1 MFEAHH
7 TPSGGKT
14 ANIWL
19 GRVVK
24 LKYILMRSWVL
35 RGISVQGRGQG
46 GWGSC
51 PQYSSRWLQSLAPAL
66 VLAPTLSESVTVRLW
81 GQTARQREPALLLL
95 LFSAHYEYYVETGR
109 QAAENIMIDDTQWSR
124 NIIAVL
130 TCWCHSAGSV
140 KWNQW
145 IKNIFL
151 DKKY

>member
-46 GWGSC
+46 G
-51 PQYSSRWLQSLAPAL
+51 
-66 VLAPTLSESVTVRLW
+66 
-81 GQTARQREPALLLL
+81 
-95 LFSAHYEYYVETGR
+95 
-109 QAAENIMIDDTQWSR
+109 
-124 NIIAVL
+124 
-130 TCWCHSAGSV
+130 
-140 KWNQW
+140 
-145 IKNIFL
+145 
-151 DKKY
+151 

>member
-95 LFSAHYEYYVETGR
+95 LFSAHYEYYVETGQTGCGEYYDWWHPVIQKHHCSAHMLMSQCWKR
-109 QAAENIMIDDTQWSR
+109 Q
-124 NIIAVL
+124 VK
-130 TCWCHSAGSV
+130 SV
-140 KWNQW
+140 
-145 IKNIFL
+145 
-151 DKKY
+151 DKKYFSR